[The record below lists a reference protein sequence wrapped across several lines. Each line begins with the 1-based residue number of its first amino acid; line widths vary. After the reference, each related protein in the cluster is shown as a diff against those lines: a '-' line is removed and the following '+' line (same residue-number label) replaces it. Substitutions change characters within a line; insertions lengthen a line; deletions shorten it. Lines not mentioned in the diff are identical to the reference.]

1 MTTRLR
7 AARYGRSCTQSLTEL
22 RVNNCSQ
29 GSALEGNQ
37 CRQACL
43 SQRNQVP
50 SNQQEPQ
57 QNQQTGK
64 SRLAPFR
71 PCSWH
76 KFGTVPPRTVV
87 SPVRI
92 LRYGSQAG
100 VCG

>member
-76 KFGTVPPRTVV
+76 KFGTVPPRTVSRLSASFV
-87 SPVRI
+87 TSRK
-92 LRYGSQAG
+92 LDF
-100 VCG
+100 